1 MNFLFIIPSRAGSK
15 GIPNKNKKLLNGK
28 PLIAYSIECAL
39 AVSKPK
45 DICISTNDDDII
57 GIATQF
63 GIDVP
68 FKRPE
73 ELSTDSASAFDVL
86 KHAVSY
92 YQNNG
97 KIIDAIVLL
106 QPTSPLRKDIH
117 LKEALELYKSEIDM
131 VVSVNIA
138 STKLVFNEN
147 ESGFLEKESTT
158 YYEKRQDAKNKY
170 NYNGAI
176 YIINTNSLMHK
187 NIFEFNK
194 IVKYQMDDISSMDI
208 DTPLDWKIVEYLLTQ
223 N

>member
-15 GIPNKNKKLLNGK
+15 AIPDKNKKLLNGK

-39 AVSKPK
+39 TVSNPI
-45 DICISTNDDDII
+45 DICISTNDDDVIEI
-57 GIATQF
+57 ANQYGIAP
-63 GIDVP
+63 P

-86 KHAVSY
+86 KHAVSF

-106 QPTSPLRKDIH
+106 QPTSPLRKEIH
-117 LKEALELYKSEIDM
+117 LKESLALYKSEIDM

-147 ESGFLEKESTT
+147 VLGFLELESSVF
-158 YYEKRQDAKNKY
+158 YVD
-170 NYNGAI
+170 
-176 YIINTNSLMHK
+176 
-187 NIFEFNK
+187 IFNH
-194 IVKYQMDDISSMDI
+194 
-208 DTPLDWKIVEYLLTQ
+208 
-223 N
+223 

>member
-15 GIPNKNKKLLNGK
+15 AIPDKNKKLLNGK

-39 AVSKPK
+39 TVSDPM
-45 DICISTNDDDII
+45 DICISTNDDDVIEI
-57 GIATQF
+57 AKQYGIA
-63 GIDVP
+63 P
-68 FKRPE
+68 LFKRPE

-86 KHAVSY
+86 KHAVSF

-106 QPTSPLRKDIH
+106 QPTSPLRKEIH
-117 LKEALELYKSEIDM
+117 LKESLALYKSEIDM

-147 ESGFLEKESTT
+147 VLGFLELESSVF
-158 YYEKRQDAKNKY
+158 YEKRQDAKDKY

-187 NIFEFNK
+187 NISEFDK

-208 DTPLDWKIVEYLLTQ
+208 DTPLDWKIVEYLLIQ

>member
-1 MNFLFIIPSRAGSK
+1 MNYLFIIPARAGSK

-28 PLIAYSIECAL
+28 PLISYSIECAL
-39 AVSKPK
+39 AVSNPM
-45 DICISTNDDDII
+45 DICISTNDDDVIK
-57 GIATQF
+57 IATQY

-86 KHAVSY
+86 KHAVSF
-92 YQNNG
+92 YQNKG
-97 KIIDAIVLL
+97 KSIDAIVLL
-106 QPTSPLRKDIH
+106 QPTSPLRKDSH
-117 LKEALELYKSEIDM
+117 LKEALSLYKTDIDM

-138 STKLVFNEN
+138 STKLVFSEN
-147 ESGFLEKESTT
+147 DLGFLERESTVF
-158 YYEKRQDAKNKY
+158 YEKRQDAKDKY

-187 NIFEFNK
+187 NISEFNK